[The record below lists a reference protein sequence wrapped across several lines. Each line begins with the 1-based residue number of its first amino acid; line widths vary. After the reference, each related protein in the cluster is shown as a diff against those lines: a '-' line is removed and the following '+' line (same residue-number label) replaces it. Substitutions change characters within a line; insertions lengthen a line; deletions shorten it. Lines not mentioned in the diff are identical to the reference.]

1 MNTDAIKKFRSKL
14 TASHPVYG
22 LWVTLESASIT
33 EMAVALG
40 MDWIVVDAEHG
51 HLDWSQILEHIRAAV
66 RSETVVLVRI
76 AERNTVLAK
85 RALDIGADG
94 IVIPMVET
102 VEQLLEA
109 QRDCW
114 YPPEGRR
121 GIGGERATA
130 WGQCLMEHAA
140 EANEQVLVVPIIE
153 TARTLPAVMAM
164 SEVSGTSVFF
174 FGPADLSAT
183 SGYRGHWE
191 GPGIAD
197 QIIAAKDILRSAG
210 KYCGVLTRNP
220 EDLTL
225 RLSQQFQMLGLGTDA
240 GMLLRSMRDMLRVA
254 GRDRNPATSLDPR
267 DGSLVHETLQ
277 APPERML
284 PEVGEVITRCGAGSE
299 IELQR
304 GVVSSGQNFFRIA
317 LTADFYDES
326 GQPRYE
332 DLGLSVFEGH
342 KHIEVTNFARHDL
355 VIQPEQL
362 AGARGVI
369 VLTPRVTRESLAN
382 SHELLAIGRFGVGY
396 DSVDVSACTEANVL
410 AMIASGAVNHSMAE
424 ATVAWMLALTHHVS
438 VKDRLTRTGRWHDR
452 SGFMGCEL
460 RDRTLG
466 VIGFGGIGRS
476 LVRMLAGFQ
485 MKQPVVFDPFVSPG
499 VIEEN
504 GGRAVGLDELLSTAD
519 FVSVHCPFTDS
530 TRGMIG
536 RRELNLMKP
545 TAYLLNTARGGIV
558 DESAL
563 LDALREKRIAGA
575 ALDCFD
581 VEPVV
586 DLDRFEGVENL
597 LLAPHSIGWTNE
609 LFRDIGQTACQSML
623 DLSLG
628 RRPIGVLNPEL
639 FEQPVFI
646 EKWARIIGHSDSHA
660 LLMHLS
666 SIPKIKLK

>member
-1 MNTDAIKKFRSKL
+1 MNTNAIKKFRNKL
-14 TASHPVYG
+14 SAGHPVYG

-76 AERNTVLAK
+76 AERNTALTK

-94 IVIPMVET
+94 IVVPMVET
-102 VEQLLEA
+102 VEQLQEA
-109 QRDCW
+109 LRDCW

-140 EANEQVLVVPIIE
+140 EANEHVLVVPIIE
-153 TARTLPAVMAM
+153 TARTLPAVAAM
-164 SEVSGTSVFF
+164 SQVSGTRVFF

-197 QIIAAKDILRSAG
+197 QIIAAKEILCSAG
-210 KYCGVLTRNP
+210 KACGVLTRNP

-225 RLSQQFQMLGLGTDA
+225 RLSQRFQMLGLGTDA
-240 GMLLRSMRDMLRVA
+240 GMLLRSTRHMLRVA
-254 GRDRNPATSLDPR
+254 GRDRNPSTSLDTR
-267 DGSLVHETLQ
+267 DGSFVHETLQ
-277 APPERML
+277 AQLERML
-284 PEVGEVITRCGAGSE
+284 TEPNEVITPCRAGTG
-299 IELQR
+299 IDLQR
-304 GVVSSGQNFFRIA
+304 DVACSRQYSFRLA

-326 GQPRYE
+326 GQPKYA
-332 DLGLSVFEGH
+332 DLGLDVFVGH
-342 KHIEVTNFARHDL
+342 KHIEVTNFAKHEA

-362 AGARGVI
+362 AGVHGVV

-382 SHELLAIGRFGVGY
+382 SQELLAIGRFGVGY

-476 LVRMLAGFQ
+476 LVPMLAGFR
-485 MKQPVVFDPFVSPG
+485 MKRPVVFDPFVSPDIIDELG
-499 VIEEN
+499 A
-504 GGRAVGLDELLSTAD
+504 RAVELDELLSTAD
-519 FVSVHCPFTDS
+519 FVSVHCPLSDS
-530 TRGMIG
+530 TRGLIG
-536 RRELNLMKP
+536 RRELNRMKP
-545 TAYLLNTARGGIV
+545 TAFLLNTARGGIV

-563 LDALREKRIAGA
+563 LDALHEKRIAGA

-586 DLDRFEGVENL
+586 DLERFEGFENL
-597 LLAPHSIGWTNE
+597 LLAPHAIGWTTE

-639 FEQPVFI
+639 FERPAFI
-646 EKWARIIGHSDSHA
+646 EKWARIIGHADSHA
-660 LLMHLS
+660 LLNEKRGKHVY
-666 SIPKIKLK
+666 